1 MDKDKFE
8 VILNKHS
15 SLTSY
20 SKLKGNK
27 ISANAHKV
35 IFALL
40 GEEQIKLKEQF
51 SEEFKKITKKI
62 FYHNDDQELD
72 DIFANVY
79 SKKKLDFSKHKV
91 DTEEIFK
98 IIETIV
104 NDKKQYFLS
113 SKDEP
118 KIKATML
125 KDFMDS
131 YVAKIYSTTHNN
143 LIEFFD
149 KEKVKYEIIDTKNKN
164 KSKVILPS
172 GKNFD
177 NNQLN
182 AIVNEI
188 KEYIQEK
195 IVIEATKYEKR
206 IDLTQLA
213 NSLDTNITRLK
224 KEISSASQ
232 TFLKFNY
239 LNKKN
244 LNVDVQS
251 SFISSVAFNEQKDFT
266 ILEYEIPKKIINL
279 LLNPDMFV
287 SVYGI
292 TLKKL
297 TDPVAIDLYQ
307 FLKDHLLKGYV
318 EITKEQFF
326 GFIECNKKCQGNK
339 YDLETRVLRPAL
351 DQINLYTEISVEY
364 EFIPQK
370 RWKSLMFRIKRN
382 TQSKTMEDLKIVN
395 AYEKVTLDYKQVPT
409 VLKAVQH
416 ARKNL
421 YVNKA
426 WKTDG
431 DRKINRL
438 LNSIGE
444 KATIDI
450 LHRLYSSLNS
460 PIETTITQYINGIVK
475 NYEKENTLE
484 RKKNTRKAKK
494 KDTEIDK
501 QLLEKELKKEQL
513 NENVVTKEKTNKKEN
528 KLLSVSEVIKE
539 NTSEEIITN
548 VQKENQDDFD
558 YDAFIKLVDKEKDL
572 KTQVEKIDMGL
583 ERYNKLMKRYNELEK
598 DVPIAFLTFKKINFI
613 E

>member
-1 MDKDKFE
+1 MEKDKLEIIF
-8 VILNKHS
+8 NKHS

-20 SKLKGNK
+20 FKLKGDK

-51 SEEFKKITKKI
+51 SYEFKKIIKKI
-62 FYHNDDQELD
+62 FYHNNDKELD
-72 DIFANVY
+72 DIFSNIY
-79 SKKKLDFSKHKV
+79 NKKKIDFSKHKV
-91 DTEEIFK
+91 DTDEIFK
-98 IIETIV
+98 MIEIIIE
-104 NDKKQYFLS
+104 DKKQYFIT

-131 YVAKIYSTTHNN
+131 YIAKIYSATHHN
-143 LIEFFD
+143 LLEFFD
-149 KEKVKYEIIDTKNKN
+149 KEKNKYEIIDTKNKN
-164 KSKVILPS
+164 KIMLPN
-172 GKNFD
+172 GKEFD

-182 AIVNEI
+182 AIMNEI
-188 KEYIQEK
+188 KEYVQDK
-195 IVIEATKYEKR
+195 VVIEATKYEKR

-213 NSLDTNITRLK
+213 NSLETNITRLK
-224 KEISSASQ
+224 KEILSASQ

-239 LNKKN
+239 LNKKK

-251 SFISSVAFNEQKDFT
+251 NFIASVAFDQQKDFT

-279 LLNPDMFV
+279 LLNPEMFV
-287 SVYGI
+287 SVYGL

-297 TDPVAIDLYQ
+297 TDPVAVDLYQ
-307 FLKDHLLKGYV
+307 FLKDHLLRGYV
-318 EITKEQFF
+318 EITKEEFF
-326 GFIECNKKCQGNK
+326 GFIECNKKCQSNK
-339 YDLETRVLRPAL
+339 YDLETRVLKPAL

-382 TQSKTMEDLKIVN
+382 TQSKTMDKIKIVN
-395 AYEKVTLDYKQVPT
+395 AAEKITLDYKELPN

-431 DRKINRL
+431 DRKVNRL
-438 LNSIGE
+438 LNTIGAE
-444 KATIDI
+444 ATIDI
-450 LHRLYSSLNS
+450 LHRLYASLNT

-475 NYEKENTLE
+475 NYEKENKLE

-501 QLLEKELKKEQL
+501 KLLEEELKK
-513 NENVVTKEKTNKKEN
+513 KEIIKKEN
-528 KLLSVSEVIKE
+528 NRKETPTKRENKVVSVSEIISKE
-539 NTSEEIITN
+539 Y
-548 VQKENQDDFD
+548 QDDFD
-558 YDAFIKLVDKEKDL
+558 YDAFIELVDKEKDSGRP
-572 KTQVEKIDMGL
+572 VEKIDMKID
-583 ERYNKLMKRYNELEK
+583 RYNKLIARYKELKK
-598 DVPIAFLTFKKINFI
+598 DIPLSFLSIWKINFI

>member
-1 MDKDKFE
+1 MEKDKLEIIF
-8 VILNKHS
+8 NKHS

-20 SKLKGNK
+20 FKLKGDK

-51 SEEFKKITKKI
+51 SYEFKKIIKKI
-62 FYHNDDQELD
+62 FYHNNDKELD
-72 DIFANVY
+72 DIFSNIY
-79 SKKKLDFSKHKV
+79 NKKKIDFSKHKV
-91 DTEEIFK
+91 DTDEIFK
-98 IIETIV
+98 MIEIIIE
-104 NDKKQYFLS
+104 DKKQYFIT

-131 YVAKIYSTTHNN
+131 YIAKIYSATHHN
-143 LIEFFD
+143 LLEFFD
-149 KEKVKYEIIDTKNKN
+149 KEKNKYEIIDTKNKN
-164 KSKVILPS
+164 KIMLPN
-172 GKNFD
+172 GKEFD

-182 AIVNEI
+182 AIMNEI
-188 KEYIQEK
+188 KEYVQDK
-195 IVIEATKYEKR
+195 VVIEATKYEKR

-213 NSLDTNITRLK
+213 NSLETNITRLK
-224 KEISSASQ
+224 KEILSASQ

-239 LNKKN
+239 LNKKK

-251 SFISSVAFNEQKDFT
+251 NFIASVAFDQQKDFT

-279 LLNPDMFV
+279 LLNPEMFV
-287 SVYGI
+287 SVYGL

-297 TDPVAIDLYQ
+297 TDPVAVDLYQ
-307 FLKDHLLKGYV
+307 FLKDHLLRGYV
-318 EITKEQFF
+318 EITKEEFF
-326 GFIECNKKCQGNK
+326 GFIECNKKCQSNK
-339 YDLETRVLRPAL
+339 YDLETRVLKPAL

-382 TQSKTMEDLKIVN
+382 AQSKTMDKIKIVN
-395 AYEKVTLDYKQVPT
+395 AVEKITLDYKELPN

-431 DRKINRL
+431 DRKVNRL
-438 LNSIGE
+438 LNTIGAE
-444 KATIDI
+444 ATIDI
-450 LHRLYSSLNS
+450 LHRLYASLNTQ
-460 PIETTITQYINGIVK
+460 IETTITQYINGIVK
-475 NYEKENTLE
+475 NYEKENKLE

-494 KDTEIDK
+494 KDTENDK
-501 QLLEKELKKEQL
+501 KLLEEELKK
-513 NENVVTKEKTNKKEN
+513 KEIIKKEN
-528 KLLSVSEVIKE
+528 NRKETPTKRENKVVSVSEIVSKE
-539 NTSEEIITN
+539 Y
-548 VQKENQDDFD
+548 QDDFD
-558 YDAFIKLVDKEKDL
+558 YDTFIELVDKEKDSGRP
-572 KTQVEKIDMGL
+572 VEKIDMKID
-583 ERYNKLMKRYNELEK
+583 RYNKLIARYKELKK
-598 DVPIAFLTFKKINFI
+598 DIPLSFLSIWKINFI

>member
-1 MDKDKFE
+1 MEKDKLEIIF
-8 VILNKHS
+8 NKHS

-20 SKLKGNK
+20 FKLKGDK

-51 SEEFKKITKKI
+51 SYEFKKIIKKI
-62 FYHNDDQELD
+62 FYHNNDKELD
-72 DIFANVY
+72 DIFSNIY
-79 SKKKLDFSKHKV
+79 NKKKIDFSKHKV
-91 DTEEIFK
+91 DTDEIFK
-98 IIETIV
+98 MIEIIIE
-104 NDKKQYFLS
+104 DKKQYFIT

-131 YVAKIYSTTHNN
+131 YIAKIYSATHHN
-143 LIEFFD
+143 LLEFFD
-149 KEKVKYEIIDTKNKN
+149 KEKNKYEIIDTKNKN
-164 KSKVILPS
+164 KIMLPN
-172 GKNFD
+172 GKEFD

-182 AIVNEI
+182 AIMNEI
-188 KEYIQEK
+188 KEYVQDK
-195 IVIEATKYEKR
+195 VVIEATKYEKR

-213 NSLDTNITRLK
+213 NSLETNITRLK
-224 KEISSASQ
+224 KEILSASQ

-239 LNKKN
+239 LNKKK

-251 SFISSVAFNEQKDFT
+251 NFIASVAFDQQKDFT

-279 LLNPDMFV
+279 LLNPEMFV
-287 SVYGI
+287 SVYGL

-297 TDPVAIDLYQ
+297 TDPVAVDLYQ
-307 FLKDHLLKGYV
+307 FLKDHLLRGYV
-318 EITKEQFF
+318 EITKEEFF
-326 GFIECNKKCQGNK
+326 GFIECNKKCQSNK
-339 YDLETRVLRPAL
+339 YDLETRVLKPAL

-382 TQSKTMEDLKIVN
+382 TQSKTMDKIKIVN
-395 AYEKVTLDYKQVPT
+395 AAEKITLDYKELPN

-431 DRKINRL
+431 DRKVNRL
-438 LNSIGE
+438 LNTIGAE
-444 KATIDI
+444 ATIDI
-450 LHRLYSSLNS
+450 LHRLYASLNT

-475 NYEKENTLE
+475 NYEKENKLE

-501 QLLEKELKKEQL
+501 KLLEEELKK
-513 NENVVTKEKTNKKEN
+513 KEIIKKEN
-528 KLLSVSEVIKE
+528 NRKETPTKRENKVVSVSEIISKE
-539 NTSEEIITN
+539 Y
-548 VQKENQDDFD
+548 QDDFD
-558 YDAFIKLVDKEKDL
+558 YDTFIELVDKEKDSGRP
-572 KTQVEKIDMGL
+572 VEKIDMKID
-583 ERYNKLMKRYNELEK
+583 RYNKLIARYKELKK
-598 DVPIAFLTFKKINFI
+598 DIPLSFLSIWKINFI

>member
-1 MDKDKFE
+1 MEKDKLEIIF
-8 VILNKHS
+8 NKHS

-20 SKLKGNK
+20 FKLKGDK

-51 SEEFKKITKKI
+51 SYEFKKIIKKI
-62 FYHNDDQELD
+62 FYHNNDKELD
-72 DIFANVY
+72 DIFSNIY
-79 SKKKLDFSKHKV
+79 NKKKIDFSKHKV
-91 DTEEIFK
+91 DTDEIFK
-98 IIETIV
+98 MIEIIIE
-104 NDKKQYFLS
+104 DKKQYFIT

-131 YVAKIYSTTHNN
+131 YIAKIYSATHHN
-143 LIEFFD
+143 LLEFFD
-149 KEKVKYEIIDTKNKN
+149 KEKNKYEIIDTKNKN
-164 KSKVILPS
+164 KIMLPN
-172 GKNFD
+172 GKEFD

-182 AIVNEI
+182 AIMNEI
-188 KEYIQEK
+188 KEYVQDK
-195 IVIEATKYEKR
+195 VVIEATKYEKR

-213 NSLDTNITRLK
+213 NSLETNITRLK
-224 KEISSASQ
+224 KEILSASQ

-239 LNKKN
+239 LNKKK

-251 SFISSVAFNEQKDFT
+251 NFIASVAFDQQKDFT

-279 LLNPDMFV
+279 LLNPEMFV
-287 SVYGI
+287 SVYGL

-297 TDPVAIDLYQ
+297 TDPVAVDLYQ
-307 FLKDHLLKGYV
+307 FLKDHLLRGYV
-318 EITKEQFF
+318 EITKEEFF
-326 GFIECNKKCQGNK
+326 GFIECNKKCQSNK
-339 YDLETRVLRPAL
+339 YDLETRVLKPAL

-382 TQSKTMEDLKIVN
+382 TQSKTMDKIKIVN
-395 AYEKVTLDYKQVPT
+395 AVEKITLDYKELPN

-431 DRKINRL
+431 DRKVNRL
-438 LNSIGE
+438 LNTIGAE
-444 KATIDI
+444 ATIDI
-450 LHRLYSSLNS
+450 LHRLYASLNT

-475 NYEKENTLE
+475 NYEKENKLE

-501 QLLEKELKKEQL
+501 KLLEEELKK
-513 NENVVTKEKTNKKEN
+513 KEIIKKEN
-528 KLLSVSEVIKE
+528 NRKEIPTKRENKVVSVSEIISKE
-539 NTSEEIITN
+539 Y
-548 VQKENQDDFD
+548 QDDFD
-558 YDAFIKLVDKEKDL
+558 YDAFIELVDKEKDSGRP
-572 KTQVEKIDMGL
+572 VEKIDMKID
-583 ERYNKLMKRYNELEK
+583 RYNKLIARYKELKK
-598 DVPIAFLTFKKINFI
+598 DIPLSFLSIWKINFI

>member
-1 MDKDKFE
+1 MKKDNFE
-8 VILNKHS
+8 IIFNKHS

-20 SKLKGNK
+20 FKLKGDK
-27 ISANAHKV
+27 ISPNAHKV

-51 SEEFKKITKKI
+51 SQEFKGIIKKI
-62 FYHNDDQELD
+62 FYHNDDKELD
-72 DIFANVY
+72 DIFSNIY
-79 SKKKLDFSKHKV
+79 NKKKIDFSKHKI
-91 DTEEIFK
+91 DTDEIFNMIEI
-98 IIETIV
+98 IIE
-104 NDKKQYFLS
+104 DKKQYFLA

-131 YVAKIYSTTHNN
+131 YIVKIYSNTHNN
-143 LIEFFD
+143 LLEFFD
-149 KEKVKYEIIDTKNKN
+149 KEKNKYEIVDNKIKNKIALPPN
-164 KSKVILPS
+164 KE
-172 GKNFD
+172 FD

-182 AIVNEI
+182 AIMNEI
-188 KEYIQEK
+188 KEYVQEK
-195 IVIEATKYEKR
+195 VVIDATKYEKR

-224 KEISSASQ
+224 KEILSASQ

-239 LNKKN
+239 LNKKK

-251 SFISSVAFNEQKDFT
+251 NFIASVAFDQQKDFT

-279 LLNPDMFV
+279 LLNPEMFV
-287 SVYGI
+287 SVYGL

-297 TDPVAIDLYQ
+297 TDPVAVDLYQ
-307 FLKDHLLKGYV
+307 FLKDHLLRGYV
-318 EITKEQFF
+318 EITKEEFF
-326 GFIECNKKCQGNK
+326 GFIECNKKCQSNK
-339 YDLETRVLRPAL
+339 YDLETRILKPAL
-351 DQINLYTEISVEY
+351 DQINLYTEILVEY

-382 TQSKTMEDLKIVN
+382 TQSKTMEKLKIVN
-395 AYEKVTLDYKQVPT
+395 ASEKVTLDYKEIPN
-409 VLKAVQH
+409 VLKAAQH

-431 DRKINRL
+431 DRKVNRL
-438 LNSIGE
+438 LNTIGE

-450 LHRLYSSLNS
+450 LNRLYSSLNN

-475 NYEKENTLE
+475 NYEKENKLE
-484 RKKNTRKAKK
+484 RKKNTRRAKK
-494 KDTEIDK
+494 KDTEKDK
-501 QLLEKELKKEQL
+501 ELLEKELNKTEETKK
-513 NENVVTKEKTNKKEN
+513 NEKPKTTQIKREN
-528 KLLSVSEVIKE
+528 KVVSISEVIANNIPKE
-539 NTSEEIITN
+539 Y
-548 VQKENQDDFD
+548 QDDFD
-558 YDAFIKLVDKEKDL
+558 YDAFIEIVDKEKDSG
-572 KTQVEKIDMGL
+572 KPVEKIDMKID
-583 ERYNKLMKRYNELEK
+583 RYNRLMQRYEELEK
-598 DVPIAFLTFKKINFI
+598 DIPVSFLSLKKINFI